1 VTILQI
7 TQARGFCRMQ
17 TVCPW
22 SVKTSTLV
30 QIGVTA
36 NKLTNLSFST
46 SKFFIM
52 PNIASAS
59 QASHDSIAWI
69 RVSSCYLPLANPI
82 SDAKVLTGRQKP
94 MTEIAMLFAEIETK
108 EGHKGLGFSYAKRAG
123 GPGQFAHA
131 REIAPALIGED
142 PSDISRLWTKL
153 SWAGASV
160 GRSGM
165 AVQAIGAFDVAL
177 YDLKARRAGFS
188 LSKLLGSH
196 RDSVRCYNTSG
207 GFLHTA
213 IDQLMVNASASI
225 ERGIGGIKLKVGQPD
240 GALDIARVT
249 AVRKHLGDAVPIMV
263 DANQQWDRPTAQ
275 RMCRIFEP
283 FNLIWIE
290 EPLDAYDSEG
300 HAALA
305 AQFDTPIATGEMLTS
320 VAEHGELIRH
330 RAADYLMPD
339 APRVGGI
346 TPFLKI
352 AAMAEQ
358 AGVMLAPHFA
368 MELHVHLGAVY
379 PTEPWVEH
387 FDWLEPLFNERL
399 ETKNGRML
407 VPTRPGIG
415 LSLSEQARVW
425 TREEAEVG
433 KRT

>member
-1 VTILQI
+1 MTTISSS
-7 TQARGFCRMQ
+7 C
-17 TVCPW
+17 
-22 SVKTSTLV
+22 S
-30 QIGVTA
+30 
-36 NKLTNLSFST
+36 
-46 SKFFIM
+46 
-52 PNIASAS
+52 
-59 QASHDSIAWI
+59 DSIAWV

-94 MTEIAMLFAEIETK
+94 MTEIAMLFAEMETRD
-108 EGHKGLGFSYAKRAG
+108 GHKGLGFSYSKRAG

-131 REIAPALIGED
+131 KEIAPALIGED
-142 PSDISRLWTKL
+142 PSDISKLWTKL
-153 SWAGASV
+153 CWVGASA

-177 YDLKARRAGFS
+177 YDLKARRAGLS
-188 LSKLLGSH
+188 LAKLLGAQ

-207 GFLHTA
+207 GFLHTPL
-213 IDQLMVNASASI
+213 DQLLVNAAVSR
-225 ERGIGGIKLKVGQPD
+225 ERGIGGIKLKVGQPEL
-240 GALDIARVT
+240 ALDVKRVET
-249 AVRKHLGDAVPIMV
+249 VRKHLGDDMPIMV

-275 RMCRIFEP
+275 RMCRIFEE
-283 FNLIWIE
+283 FNLVWIE

-305 AQFDTPIATGEMLTS
+305 VQFDTPIATGEMLTS
-320 VAEHGELIRH
+320 FAEHAELIRH
-330 RAADYLMPD
+330 RSVDFLMPD

-352 AAMAEQ
+352 AAMADQ

-399 ETKNGRML
+399 EISEGRML
-407 VPTRPGIG
+407 VPTRPGLG
-415 LSLSEQARVW
+415 LSLSGQAAAW
-425 TREEAEVG
+425 TRESVEIG
-433 KRT
+433 RRP